1 ADYYPE
7 SMLLWLD
14 ADTLIRERSNGRR
27 SLDDLARAFFCV
39 QDGRITPLPYTFDD
53 VVATLNP
60 VLPHD
65 WRAFLRER
73 LDRHGPG
80 APLDGLTRSG

>member
-1 ADYYPE
+1 QARFKDWPSWQRTADYYPE

-27 SLDDLARAFFCV
+27 SLDDFARAFFGV

-53 VVATLNP
+53 VVATLNT

-65 WRAFLRER
+65 W
-73 LDRHGPG
+73 
-80 APLDGLTRSG
+80 